1 MKYTL
6 VNPSKTKS
14 SVHSNIFTTKV
25 KCKIDDC
32 LNLTFGTLDKCAL
45 HCEKGDYRTDW
56 YNGLLSEFTNLL
68 NSYILR
74 YFKDDYYSYKGLNH
88 HANQLIYELKAYL
101 NTSRDLYLSTV
112 IERFF
117 CEIDI
122 VFSGIRFPTRDSKDS
137 FDYFKTLR
145 MFKGIHFVNCEFYLD
160 NLYIKNISFFFQ
172 NCYFN
177 SNFTIHPITLLD
189 NDIDSLFSECTFD
202 GWTRVIPTDDNDS
215 VENTLFSGCVFNS
228 NLTICDMSISAD
240 IFDCEEDAKSR
251 ISNLTILSSV
261 FKSSLKLNLM
271 KINKLCIED
280 TEFESKFEIK
290 NSVINILEFRNSNVE
305 KVFDSFESEF
315 EKSYFYKSIFN
326 GFAGFEGVKFG
337 AVDKNTEEY
346 QAKFIYTTFMSFSN
360 FRNTKFLSGLDFE
373 NSNLKEQPN
382 FLKTIISPKN
392 TNRETFRII
401 KKSFDD
407 VGNQL
412 EANRF
417 FVEEMNAYSKEL
429 IASDGNYSEKI
440 VFFTNYITSSFG
452 RSYIRPFLLLVL
464 SLCFYV
470 GSYEF
475 YVAWYQSNI
484 YILPEPIHTIAK
496 YLNDGAKS
504 FLPFS
509 RFIQERRGFEFISL
523 IFYVLFAILTWQIIV
538 AVKRHTQR

>member
-6 VNPSKTKS
+6 VNPSQSKGFS
-14 SVHSNIFTTKV
+14 HSKVFTIKV

-68 NSYILR
+68 NSYILS

-88 HANQLIYELKAYL
+88 HANQLVYELKAYL
-101 NTSRDLYLSTV
+101 NTSRDLYLSNV

-122 VFSGIRFPTRDSKDS
+122 VFSGIRFPTRDSRDS
-137 FDYFKTLR
+137 FDYFKTLK
-145 MFKGIHFVNCEFYLD
+145 MFKGIHFINCVFYLD
-160 NLYIKNISFFFQ
+160 DLNIREISFFFES
-172 NCYFN
+172 CYFA
-177 SNFTIHPITLLD
+177 SDFSIKPVTLLD
-189 NDIDSLFSECTFD
+189 SVTDSLFSECTFN
-202 GWTRVIPTDDNDS
+202 GKTQVIPNEDNKFIES
-215 VENTLFSGCVFNS
+215 TLFSGCVFNDD
-228 NLTICDMSISAD
+228 LTICDISIRAD
-240 IFDCEEDAKSR
+240 VFDCEEDSKGR
-251 ISNLTILSSV
+251 IPNLIILSSV
-261 FKSSLKLNLM
+261 FESSLKLNSM
-271 KINKLCIED
+271 HINKLFIED

-290 NSVINILEFRNSNVE
+290 GSVIKNLDFRNSNVG
-305 KVFDSFESEF
+305 KVFDSFESKF

-326 GFAGFEGVKFG
+326 GFAGFEEVTFGVVGK
-337 AVDKNTEEY
+337 DTEEY

-360 FRNTKFLSGLDFE
+360 FRRTNFLSGLDFE

-382 FLKTIISPKN
+382 FLKTKINPIN

-417 FVEEMNAYSKEL
+417 FVEEMNAYSREL

-440 VFFTNYITSSFG
+440 VFFTNYIISSFG

-475 YVAWYQSNI
+475 YEAWYQSNI

-509 RFIQERRGFEFISL
+509 RFIQERKGFEFISL